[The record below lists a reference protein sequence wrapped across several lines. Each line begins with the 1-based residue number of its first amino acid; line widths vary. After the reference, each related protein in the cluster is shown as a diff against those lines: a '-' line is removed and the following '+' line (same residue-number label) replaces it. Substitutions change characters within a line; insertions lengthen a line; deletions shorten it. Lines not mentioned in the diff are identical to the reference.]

1 MCKISIITPVYNVEK
16 YLEKNIESIL
26 EQTFK
31 DYEFIIVNDGS
42 TDTSGEI
49 AEKYEKKDNRIKVIN
64 KENGGAPSARNE
76 GIKIAKGDYL
86 YP

>member
-49 AEKYEKKDNRIKVIN
+49 AEKYEKKR
-64 KENGGAPSARNE
+64 
-76 GIKIAKGDYL
+76 
-86 YP
+86 

>member
-76 GIKIAKGDYL
+76 GIKIG
-86 YP
+86 